1 MTRTSIRA
9 FLLRI
14 HFYGGMFVGPFIL
27 VAALTGCLYALAPTL
42 ENIVYRDSTTVAE
55 VTNPVP
61 LEQQVAAAEK
71 AHPGLDVL
79 QVWPANTPTDSTRV
93 LLADPT
99 IDETEDLAVFIN
111 PADASVI
118 DAKPSYSGLG
128 ELPLRHWI
136 SALHQDFHLGKPGEL
151 YSELAASW
159 LWILVLGGLYLWFIR
174 AKAARIRRG
183 QGRFSTLKAMLLGG
197 ARGVGKEHNPAESSE
212 LPETGGNAVA
222 VSGTKA
228 RAAARKTAMK
238 VHAATGTWLLV
249 ALLVL
254 SATGITWSGLAGE
267 NVNKLVESMHWK
279 ATPIETSLH
288 AGEGDVAAAGGGH
301 EGHEGHGNHGN
312 HEGHDGSDTAADGA
326 ASDSAADNPTA
337 GNPVANASA
346 TTTDVPATQADTVY
360 RAARDAGLTG
370 PLRLYPPEDEHSG
383 WKASERWVEWRT
395 TSDQVS
401 VDGSDGRIIDR
412 QDFADLPTFSKLS
425 SWGIYL
431 HMGIMFGLPLQL
443 LLFVVGL
450 GLALMV
456 VMGYRMWWK
465 RRTSFVPGSPKNF
478 SWQTTALGV
487 LVVATVGVF
496 LPLFGITL
504 AAFLLVD
511 VLVMGRRARKLRN
524 RNVKIRPIQQPE
536 HQTT

>member
-1 MTRTSIRA
+1 MTRSSIRA
-9 FLLRI
+9 FILRI

-42 ENIVYRDSTTVAE
+42 ENITYRDSTKVAE
-55 VTNPVP
+55 ATHPVP
-61 LEQQVAAAEK
+61 LEQQVAAAK
-71 AHPGLDVL
+71 RAHPGLDVL
-79 QVWPANTPTDSTRV
+79 QVWPATEPTDSTRV

-99 IDETEDLAVFIN
+99 IAENEDLAVFVN

-118 DAKPSYSGLG
+118 DAQPSYSGLG

-136 SALHQDFHLGKPGEL
+136 SALHQDLHLGKPGEL

-159 LWILVLGGLYLWFIR
+159 LWVLGLGGLYLWFLR
-174 AKAARIRRG
+174 TRAARQRRG
-183 QGRFSTLKAMLLGG
+183 EGPLATLRGMLTGG
-197 ARGVGKEHNPAESSE
+197 ARGVEPTKEASTTETKQPKPLVPA
-212 LPETGGNAVA
+212 
-222 VSGTKA
+222 
-228 RAAARKTAMK
+228 RRKAMK
-238 VHAATGTWLLV
+238 LHAITGTWLIV
-249 ALLVL
+249 AILGL

-267 NVNKLVESMHWK
+267 NVNKFVESMNWK
-279 ATPIETSLH
+279 ATPIETSIH
-288 AGEGDVAAAGGGH
+288 TDATDATNAANSGH
-301 EGHEGHGNHGN
+301 EGHADHEGHGGHG
-312 HEGHDGSDTAADGA
+312 DGA
-326 ASDSAADNPTA
+326 TQPGQGDTNQPSNSTD
-337 GNPVANASA
+337 VASA
-346 TTTDVPATQADTVY
+346 QVDTVY

-412 QDFADLPTFSKLS
+412 QDFKDLPTFSKLS

-443 LLFVVGL
+443 ALLAVGF
-450 GLALMV
+450 GIAMMV

-465 RRTSFVPGSPKNF
+465 RRPNFVPGSPNTF
-478 SWQTTALGV
+478 SWPMIGIGV
-487 LVVATVGVF
+487 LLAATVGVF

-511 VLVMGRRARKLRN
+511 VIVMNRRKRKARN
-524 RNVKIRPIQQPE
+524 RNVKIPATPRQGSETIAEEPSATIP
-536 HQTT
+536 T